1 MLTIYRKELL
11 SFFGSLLGYLVI
23 GFFLFLNGL
32 FLFVLEGP
40 YNIPNS
46 GYADVTPFFTLT
58 PWVLLFLIPAITM
71 RMVSEERKLGTLEI
85 LFTKPISVFDL
96 IVGKWLAAITLIIVA
111 LIPTLVYVFIVQSHI
126 QASSTFDWG
135 STLGSYFGVLFL
147 ASAYSAIGIFT
158 SSFTS
163 NQLISYI
170 FSIAICFSL
179 FSIFE
184 VVSNYLNS
192 IEQNKLIELDNNMNI
207 FRKFGNLIVMIL
219 QKNDHII
226 SYIGMESHYKSIS
239 RGVIDTRDL
248 IYFMSVTAIF
258 WLFTHAK
265 ITQLKNQ

>member
-85 LFTKPISVFDL
+85 LFTKPISVYDL
-96 IVGKWLAAITLIIVA
+96 IIGKWFAAITLIIVA

-158 SSFTS
+158 SALST
-163 NQLISYI
+163 NQLVS
-170 FSIAICFSL
+170 FVLSVTICFLLYYGVEGMSQW
-179 FSIFE
+179 FNQ
-184 VVSNYLNS
+184 NYW
-192 IEQNKLIELDNNMNI
+192 
-207 FRKFGNLIVMIL
+207 
-219 QKNDHII
+219 I
-226 SYIGMESHYKSIS
+226 SYIGMESHYKSIN

-248 IYFMSVTAIF
+248 IYFISVTVLF

>member
-1 MLTIYRKELL
+1 MIMLTIYRKELL

-135 STLGSYFGVLFL
+135 STLGSYFGVLFM

-158 SSFTS
+158 SALST
-163 NQLISYI
+163 NQLVSFVLSVTICFLLYYGVEGISQWLDQNYWISY
-170 FSIAICFSL
+170 F
-179 FSIFE
+179 
-184 VVSNYLNS
+184 
-192 IEQNKLIELDNNMNI
+192 
-207 FRKFGNLIVMIL
+207 
-219 QKNDHII
+219 
-226 SYIGMESHYKSIS
+226 GMESHYKSIS

-248 IYFMSVTAIF
+248 IYFMSITALF

-265 ITQLKNQ
+265 INQLKNQ

>member
-111 LIPTLVYVFIVQSHI
+111 LIPSLVYVFIVQSHI

-135 STLGSYFGVLFL
+135 STLGSYFGVLFM

-158 SSFTS
+158 SALST
-163 NQLISYI
+163 NQLVSFVLSVTICFLLYYGVEGISQWLDQNYWISY
-170 FSIAICFSL
+170 F
-179 FSIFE
+179 
-184 VVSNYLNS
+184 
-192 IEQNKLIELDNNMNI
+192 
-207 FRKFGNLIVMIL
+207 
-219 QKNDHII
+219 
-226 SYIGMESHYKSIS
+226 GMESHYKSIS

-248 IYFMSVTAIF
+248 IYFMSITALF

-265 ITQLKNQ
+265 INQLKNQ

>member
-135 STLGSYFGVLFL
+135 STLGSYFGVLFM

-158 SSFTS
+158 SALST
-163 NQLISYI
+163 NQLVSFVLSVTICFLLYYGVEGISQWLDQNYWISY
-170 FSIAICFSL
+170 F
-179 FSIFE
+179 
-184 VVSNYLNS
+184 
-192 IEQNKLIELDNNMNI
+192 
-207 FRKFGNLIVMIL
+207 
-219 QKNDHII
+219 
-226 SYIGMESHYKSIS
+226 GMESHYKSIS

-248 IYFMSVTAIF
+248 IYFMSITALF

-265 ITQLKNQ
+265 INQLKNQ

>member
-1 MLTIYRKELL
+1 MLTIYSKELL

-126 QASSTFDWG
+126 QTSSTFDWG

-158 SSFTS
+158 SALST
-163 NQLISYI
+163 NQLVS
-170 FSIAICFSL
+170 FVLSVTICFLLYYGVEGMSQWL
-179 FSIFE
+179 DQ
-184 VVSNYLNS
+184 NYW
-192 IEQNKLIELDNNMNI
+192 
-207 FRKFGNLIVMIL
+207 
-219 QKNDHII
+219 I